1 MKKEIVNCK
10 SAAPARGPY
19 SHAVKVGNLLFI
31 SGRTPSNLKTGE
43 LLDTDVKDATK
54 LAIENLKLILEDAG
68 SSLKNVV
75 KTTVFI
81 RDMADF
87 EEVNKVYC
95 EYFKVDPPARSCVE
109 IGKLPRNAAVEIE
122 AIAMI

>member
-54 LAIENLKLILEDAG
+54 LTIENLKLILEDAG
-68 SSLKNVV
+68 SGLENVV

-87 EEVNKVYC
+87 EEVNKVYG
-95 EYFKVDPPARSCVE
+95 EYFKEDPPARSCVE

>member
-87 EEVNKVYC
+87 EEVNKVYS
-95 EYFKVDPPARSCVE
+95 EYFKEDPPARSCVE